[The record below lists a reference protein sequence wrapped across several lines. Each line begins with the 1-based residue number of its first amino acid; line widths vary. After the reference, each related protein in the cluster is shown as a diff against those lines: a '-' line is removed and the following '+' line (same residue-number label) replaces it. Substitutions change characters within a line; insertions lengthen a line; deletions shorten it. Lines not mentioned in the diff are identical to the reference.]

1 MTTTLTL
8 VRFSSPSGEDRYACL
23 HASTPPRLH
32 ASTPPR
38 LHAAIPTCC
47 PVDSRRPRPATEAL
61 MNRYRVW

>member
-1 MTTTLTL
+1 MTTTPTL
-8 VRFSSPSGEDRYACL
+8 VRFSSPSGEDRYAC
-23 HASTPPRLH
+23 
-32 ASTPPR
+32 